1 MSFSLKDFCMN
12 SLKFTKCKLVER
24 IKKITH
30 IPKHNYYLLFDT
42 FTLVSLFL
50 CV

>member
-1 MSFSLKDFCMN
+1 MGFSLKDFYMN
-12 SLKFTKCKLVER
+12 SLKITKCKFVER

-30 IPKHNYYLLFDT
+30 IPRHNYYLLFDA